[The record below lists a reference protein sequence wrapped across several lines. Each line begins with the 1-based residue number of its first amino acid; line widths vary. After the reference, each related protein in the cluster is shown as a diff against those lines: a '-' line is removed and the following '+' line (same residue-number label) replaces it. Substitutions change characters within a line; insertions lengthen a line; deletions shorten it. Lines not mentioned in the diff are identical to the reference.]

1 MRASVSSASRR
12 ATTGARALAAALAAL
27 LLVAPPARS
36 QAAGKDSSGRAVRP
50 RTMYED
56 LQMFSG
62 VLNQIRVNHPD
73 SVDTHELIMAAIR
86 GMVQA
91 QDPHSWVVTAVRF
104 NAEKEKAFRAG
115 KLYPVPVNFESE
127 GGSFVV
133 IGTAPGSQASRAD
146 ILPGD
151 ELIAVDNQPV
161 SAESSD
167 ELDIALAGPKHS
179 TVKLVLERRRSNG
192 TLVQLVR
199 EVKRERVEESTA
211 VPAVF
216 MLDAQTGYI
225 RITSFA
231 NMKVADDLHAALG
244 KLEKQGMKRLLLD
257 IRNNG
262 GGSVDEAARIAGEF
276 LPEGSIVYMTQ
287 TRKKS
292 GMKDTARVDRS
303 FFSRERRYPIVLM
316 VNRGSASAS
325 ELLAG
330 ALQDHDRALIVGRT
344 SFGKSLVM
352 SAFFLPDGSYYEMVF
367 GLLKTP
373 CGRIIQRQYRG
384 MRTREYYRLAGKERD
399 VSGRPSCK
407 TDGGRVVYGGGGIYP
422 DVVFP
427 EPEPAPIWAA
437 KLYEESVPLKWIGG
451 HLSASGASYTSAD
464 ALAANPIVPQA
475 VVDDFRKFATEQG
488 VAIPSGE
495 DADRRLQRIIIR
507 EVAQAKWG
515 DAGLYRIQAV
525 LDPEVRLGVAA
536 FDKAAALK

>member
-1 MRASVSSASRR
+1 MRRPV
-12 ATTGARALAAALAAL
+12 ALVLLAAL
-27 LLVAPPARS
+27 TLGATPVWS
-36 QAAGKDSSGRAVRP
+36 QSAGNDSSGRAVRA

-91 QDPHSWVVTAVRF
+91 QDPHSWVVTSVRF
-104 NAEKEKAFRAG
+104 NPEKEKAYRAG
-115 KLYPVPVNFESE
+115 KLYPVPVDFATE

-133 IGTAPGSQASRAD
+133 VGTSPGSQASRAD

-151 ELIAVDNQPV
+151 ELIAVDNLPV
-161 SAESSD
+161 TAESPF
-167 ELDIALAGPKHS
+167 ELSVAMAGQKNS
-179 TVKLVLERRRSNG
+179 TVKLVLERRRSDG
-192 TLVQLVR
+192 TLVQVVR

-211 VPAVF
+211 VPAAF
-216 MLDAQTGYI
+216 MLDPQTGYI
-225 RITSFA
+225 RITTFS
-231 NMKVADDLHAALG
+231 NMKVADDLHDALG
-244 KLEKQGMKRLLLD
+244 RLEKQGMKRLLLD
-257 IRNNG
+257 IRGNG
-262 GGSVDEAARIAGEF
+262 GGSVDEAAQIAGEF
-276 LPEGSIVYMTQ
+276 LPSGSIVYMTQ
-287 TRKKS
+287 TRKKTE
-292 GMKDTARVDRS
+292 MKDTVRVRRS
-303 FFSRERRYPIVLM
+303 FFSREKRYPIVLM
-316 VNRGSASAS
+316 VNRASASAS

-330 ALQDHDRALIVGRT
+330 ALQDHDRALVVGHT

-352 SAFFLPDGSYYEMVF
+352 SAFYLPDGSYYEMVF

-384 MRTREYYRLAGKERD
+384 MRTREYFRLAGKDRD

-407 TDGGRVVYGGGGIYP
+407 TAGGRVVYGGGGIYP

-427 EPEPAPIWAA
+427 EPEPTPVWVA

-451 HLSASGASYTSAD
+451 HLSASGAAYTSAE
-464 ALAANPIVPQA
+464 ALAANPTVPPA
-475 VVDDFRKFATEQG
+475 VLSDFRKFATEQG
-488 VAIPSGE
+488 VAIPTGDE
-495 DADRRLQRIIIR
+495 ADRRLTRIIVR

-536 FDKAAALK
+536 FEKAAALK